1 MGRNPSSLVQ
11 NISCT
16 FQITD
21 MSILWIAVF
30 LCSQA
35 DRVSSCWSDL
45 LELSIG
51 RELLNSRRA
60 VAVTGGHEA
69 KEA

>member
-1 MGRNPSSLVQ
+1 MGRNLSSPAQ

-16 FQITD
+16 FQIAD
-21 MSILWIAVF
+21 MSILRIAVF

-35 DRVSSCWSDL
+35 DRVSSRRSDL
-45 LELSIG
+45 LKLSIAG
-51 RELLNSRRA
+51 ELLNSRRLFDA
-60 VAVTGGHEA
+60 AGGHEA

>member
-1 MGRNPSSLVQ
+1 
-11 NISCT
+11 
-16 FQITD
+16 
-21 MSILWIAVF
+21 MSILRVAVF

-35 DRVSSCWSDL
+35 DHVSSRRSDL

-51 RELLNSRRA
+51 RELLNSRRSIDLA
-60 VAVTGGHEA
+60 GGHEA

>member
-1 MGRNPSSLVQ
+1 MGGNPSSLVQ

-21 MSILWIAVF
+21 MSILGIAVF

-35 DRVSSCWSDL
+35 DRVSSRWSDL
-45 LELSIG
+45 LKLSIA
-51 RELLNSRRA
+51 RELLNSRRLFDA
-60 VAVTGGHEA
+60 TGGHEA